1 MNWKKSLSIAVV
13 IVMIFSL
20 AACGGSKEDGSQE
33 SASISSA
40 EQQEV
45 INQLAE
51 EAAAV
56 PEPDTQAA
64 VEAAATQDSSTVQDS
79 SAATDKL
86 TGEWADINDAAR
98 VVKITS
104 NGSEYQY
111 ADPDGTYAGTV
122 KDGVLTIQ
130 ISDAENDTAEVFIDA
145 KTGNLVTNY
154 QGDIY
159 EFTKK
164 LQQ

>member
-1 MNWKKSLSIAVV
+1 
-13 IVMIFSL
+13 
-20 AACGGSKEDGSQE
+20 
-33 SASISSA
+33 
-40 EQQEV
+40 
-45 INQLAE
+45 
-51 EAAAV
+51 
-56 PEPDTQAA
+56 
-64 VEAAATQDSSTVQDS
+64 VEAAAAQDSSTVQDS
-79 SAATDKL
+79 AEAAADKL

-98 VVKITS
+98 VVKISS